1 MDKDRF
7 GYGTYQRSPG
17 TVGLFDGRAQKD
29 HAEIWGKFVQPYN
42 EDFGL
47 EEFNIFMSAPV
58 AEKEKMLKQYAGD
71 TDDAL
76 WRSEAWMRISDARRP
91 K

>member
-1 MDKDRF
+1 MTVKELMERVGSNATGRVVAYVKD
-7 GYGTYQRSPG
+7 
-17 TVGLFDGRAQKD
+17 
-29 HAEIWGKFVQPYN
+29 
-42 EDFGL
+42 GL

-76 WRSEAWMRISDARRP
+76 WRSEEWMRISDARRP
-91 K
+91 